1 VNKFFKFSYHDSFTT
16 DTQGCYPS
24 STSVKIEHEFEDE
37 TTWDVVLYQMC
48 KFLEATG
55 YVGITEKIIIKD
67 KFGLMRR
74 NGLFEYTPLEND
86 FDFDDYDD
94 EDEEE
99 NDEDNKEEK
108 E

>member
-1 VNKFFKFSYHDSFTT
+1 VNKFFKLSYHDSFTT

-24 STSVKIEHEFEDE
+24 NTSVKISHGFEDE

-55 YVGITEKIIIKD
+55 YVGITDKIIIKD

-86 FDFDDYDD
+86 FDFDDE

-99 NDEDNKEEK
+99 DDEDNKEEK